1 MSDTELRLAVNDAL
15 DWEPSIDAKGIGVS
29 VKDGVA
35 TLSGNVESFP
45 EKREAEKVAGKVR
58 GVTAVVC
65 DLRVALPKTSVRTD
79 EDIARAAVHAI
90 AWNTLV
96 PQHKV
101 KVWVE
106 NGRVT
111 LEGVVDWQFQR
122 NSVDHCVRYLA
133 GVKDVNNHIV
143 VKPAADRAVVKEEI
157 ESALLRSAQLD
168 ANGIRVHVLGGRVT
182 LSGAVQSAAERDE
195 AERAAWG
202 SPGVSDVD
210 NLLTVTPVYSR
221 ASR

>member
-1 MSDTELRLAVNDAL
+1 MSDTELRQAVNDAL
-15 DWEPSIDAKGIGVS
+15 DWEPSINAKGIGVS
-29 VKDGVA
+29 VEDGVV
-35 TLSGNVESFP
+35 TISGNVESFP
-45 EKREAEKVAGKVR
+45 EKREAEKVAGRVR

-65 DLRVALPKTSVRTD
+65 DLRVALPKASARTD
-79 EDIARAAVHAI
+79 EDIARAAVNAI

-96 PQHKV
+96 PKDKV

-111 LEGVVDWQFQR
+111 LEGVLDWQFQR

-143 VKPAADRAVVKEEI
+143 VKPTANRAVVKEEI
-157 ESALLRSAQLD
+157 EAALLRSAQLD
-168 ANGIRVHVLGGRVT
+168 ANGIRVAAHGGRVT
-182 LSGAVQSAAERDE
+182 LSGAVQSAAEREE

-210 NLLTVTPVYSR
+210 NLLTVTPAYSLI
-221 ASR
+221 SR